1 MYTSAVLNT
10 VQRPLHRATFPLEPF
25 SSRLN
30 GCQTEKQL
38 NSLFANENQ
47 CGFANYVSRN
57 SRAPLSLHFNTLL
70 RSSAP
75 SSFSVKVSRIP
86 KSAFARTRYSAEPFA
101 VKRETFTTLPSY
113 PVGIFYPFCPT
124 SAFFVVAIL
133 LQATGQSGIQ
143 IHSVKLKLVSRAS
156 ETSQPGN

>member
-10 VQRPLHRATFPLEPF
+10 VQRPFPLEPF
-25 SSRLN
+25 SSLLN

-47 CGFANYVSRN
+47 CGFTNYVSRN

-70 RSSAP
+70 HSSAP
-75 SSFSVKVSRIP
+75 SSSPPLTSFSVKVSRIP

-101 VKRETFTTLPSY
+101 VKRETFTTLPTRRIPSVFST
-113 PVGIFYPFCPT
+113 PSVSPRLFSSLRSCCKQRDKA
-124 SAFFVVAIL
+124 AFRF
-133 LQATGQSGIQ
+133 T
-143 IHSVKLKLVSRAS
+143 RW
-156 ETSQPGN
+156 N